1 MNQDVRLATSI
12 FIVLFFSTFPN
23 FLNSYSVSEF
33 DKPLLTPNY
42 LLLSKRFQ
50 SPGSP
55 PKKRN
60 PDQLSFEME
69 VDLDPNPGND
79 PEKGLSGV
87 FSISN
92 RNMMM
97 LRRRAMN
104 QKKRMKNTSSI
115 LRYVNADV
123 KNSNLKRGNK
133 NGGHRSPKI
142 GKGKNLRHFMN
153 NLDPSHRLWYAP
165 KMYDFGR

>member
-1 MNQDVRLATSI
+1 MRLASSI
-12 FIVLFFSTFPN
+12 FIVLFLSTFPN
-23 FLNSYSVSEF
+23 FLNSYSISEF
-33 DKPLLTPNY
+33 DKPLSTSEY

-50 SPGSP
+50 PPRSPL
-55 PKKRN
+55 KRRN

-69 VDLDPNPGND
+69 VNLDPNTGND
-79 PEKGLSGV
+79 PAKGLSGV

-104 QKKRMKNTSSI
+104 QKKRMKNTSF

-133 NGGHRSPKI
+133 NGKHRSPKI
-142 GKGKNLRHFMN
+142 GKGKNLRNFMN